1 MCTNTHSVRRSF
13 PRFTQQQTCSFHQH
27 CGQYEDLPMWLSRR
41 DKAKLFQ
48 KVIFLD
54 VLSTAEFDPWIQFLF
69 YPPSYQVMGKRER
82 PPQFKTCQLPFTFAK
97 ECWQVLTMLSV
108 SAPDKS
114 SQFIN
119 KIDGIAYRQFLLRV
133 FPCKSRSQ
141 KHPRCLT
148 NSYPVCQSPGML
160 KALNASCVQ
169 LSIHTT
175 AGTIGV
181 FHGWHRKW
189 TVNNQMT
196 L

>member
-1 MCTNTHSVRRSF
+1 MTPDSSFCSILLHIKLWEKERDVRSSKHVS
-13 PRFTQQQTCSFHQH
+13 C
-27 CGQYEDLPMWLSRR
+27 LSHR
-41 DKAKLFQ
+41 
-48 KVIFLD
+48 
-54 VLSTAEFDPWIQFLF
+54 
-69 YPPSYQVMGKRER
+69 
-82 PPQFKTCQLPFTFAK
+82 AK

-114 SQFIN
+114 AQFIN

-141 KHPRCLT
+141 KHQKHPCCLT
-148 NSYPVCQSPGML
+148 SSYPVCQSPGML

-169 LSIHTT
+169 LSIRTT

-181 FHGWHRKW
+181 FHGWHRNW